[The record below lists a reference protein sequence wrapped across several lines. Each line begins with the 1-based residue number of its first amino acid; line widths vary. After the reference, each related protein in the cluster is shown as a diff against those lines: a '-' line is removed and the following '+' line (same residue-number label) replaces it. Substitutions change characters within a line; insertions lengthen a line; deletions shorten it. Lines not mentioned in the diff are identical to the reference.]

1 MGDVPVGGD
10 GGEAAVEGMD
20 STPATGAQPWR
31 SRHNL
36 RKVHITYKTML
47 ALVTGAS
54 SGIGLQYA
62 TQLARD
68 YHTDLLLVSNQEEE
82 QKKVAADLAAQF
94 GVKTIA
100 LYADLSKQ
108 DAAEQ
113 LLQYCQ
119 DNNLVVDILINNAG
133 VFFFNPYCETS
144 MKRIE
149 LMLNLH
155 MITVA
160 KLTRLFGE
168 EMINRQLTAEDQA
181 QKICGKPRRKGYIL
195 NMSSM
200 SAWMAMPGIQ
210 TYNATKA
217 FIYNFSKS
225 LWYEFKPKGVNITV
239 MTPGAVDT
247 ALFGLAPHLRRLA
260 VNLTVSIPPE
270 KLVKRALKKMFRGKK
285 ADMPGVINHLCTPL
299 LKHTPDWMLFLAM
312 RLIGKYQK

>member
-1 MGDVPVGGD
+1 
-10 GGEAAVEGMD
+10 
-20 STPATGAQPWR
+20 
-31 SRHNL
+31 
-36 RKVHITYKTML
+36 ML

-68 YHTDLLLVSNQEEE
+68 YHTDLLLVSNQQEELN
-82 QKKVAADLAAQF
+82 QVATDLATQY
-94 GVKTIA
+94 GVKTIP

-113 LLQYCQ
+113 LHQYCL

-144 MKRIE
+144 MKRID

-168 EMINRQLTAEDQA
+168 EMINRQLIAEEQA
-181 QKICGKPRRKGYIL
+181 QKICRKPRRKGYIL

-239 MTPGAVDT
+239 MAPGAVDT

-260 VNLTVSIPPE
+260 VKLTVSIPPE
-270 KLVKRALKKMFRGKK
+270 KLVKRALRKMFRGKK
-285 ADMPGVINHLCTPL
+285 ADTPGFLNWLATPL
-299 LKHTPDWMLFLAM
+299 LKHTPDWLVFLAIKLVG
-312 RLIGKYQK
+312 RFQK

>member
-1 MGDVPVGGD
+1 
-10 GGEAAVEGMD
+10 
-20 STPATGAQPWR
+20 
-31 SRHNL
+31 
-36 RKVHITYKTML
+36 ML

-68 YHTDLLLVSNQEEE
+68 YYTDLLLVSNQEKEL
-82 QKKVAADLAAQF
+82 QQVAANLAAQY
-94 GVKTIA
+94 GVKTIP

-108 DAAEQ
+108 DAAER
-113 LLQYCQ
+113 LHQYCR
-119 DNNLVVDILINNAG
+119 DNQLVVDILINNAG
-133 VFFFNPYCETS
+133 VFFFNSYCETS

-155 MITVA
+155 MTTVA

-168 EMINRQLTAEDQA
+168 DMIARQLTAEEQA
-181 QKICGKPRRKGYIL
+181 QTICGKPRRKGYVL

-217 FIYNFSKS
+217 FIYNFSKA
-225 LWYEFKPKGVNITV
+225 LWYEWKPKGVNITV

-247 ALFGLAPHLRRLA
+247 ELFGLAPHLRRLA
-260 VNLTVSIPPE
+260 VALTVSIPPE
-270 KLVKRALKKMFRGKK
+270 KLVKRALRKMFRGKK

-299 LKHTPDWMLFLAM
+299 LKHTPDWLLFLVM
-312 RLIGKYQK
+312 KFIGKYQK

>member
-1 MGDVPVGGD
+1 
-10 GGEAAVEGMD
+10 
-20 STPATGAQPWR
+20 
-31 SRHNL
+31 
-36 RKVHITYKTML
+36 ML
-47 ALVTGAS
+47 SLVTGAS

-68 YHTDLLLVSNQEEE
+68 YHTDLLLVSNQEDELR
-82 QKKVAADLAAQF
+82 KVAEALETQYH
-94 GVKTIA
+94 VKA
-100 LYADLSKQ
+100 VPHYADLSKQ
-108 DAAEQ
+108 DAAEE
-113 LLQYCQ
+113 LYNYCHA
-119 DNNLVVDILINNAG
+119 NNLQVDILINDAG

-144 MKRIE
+144 MRRIE

-155 MITVA
+155 ITTVA
-160 KLTRLFGE
+160 KLCRLFGE
-168 EMINRQLTAEDQA
+168 DMIARQLTEEEQS
-181 QKICGKPRRKGYIL
+181 QTICGKPRKKGYIL

-225 LWYEFKPKGVNITV
+225 LWYELRPKGVNITV

-247 ALFGLAPHLRRLA
+247 ALFGLAPNLRKLA

-270 KLVKRALKKMFRGKK
+270 KLVKRALRSMFRGRK

-299 LKHTPDWMLFLAM
+299 LKHTPDWLVFLA
-312 RLIGKYQK
+312 IKYVGKYQK

>member
-1 MGDVPVGGD
+1 
-10 GGEAAVEGMD
+10 
-20 STPATGAQPWR
+20 
-31 SRHNL
+31 
-36 RKVHITYKTML
+36 ML
-47 ALVTGAS
+47 ALITGAS
-54 SGIGLQYA
+54 SGIGLEYA
-62 TQLARD
+62 KQLACD
-68 YHTDLLLVSNQEEE
+68 YHTDLLLVSNQEQE
-82 QKKVAADLAAQF
+82 QKQVASDLAANY
-94 GVKTIA
+94 GVKAIA

-113 LLQYCQ
+113 LHQYCI
-119 DNNLVVDILINNAG
+119 DNNLVVDILVNNAG

-149 LMLNLH
+149 LILNLH

-160 KLTRLFGE
+160 KLCRLFGE
-168 EMINRQLTAEDQA
+168 DMINRQLTDVEMA
-181 QKICGKPRRKGYIL
+181 QTICGKSRKKGYIL

-210 TYNATKA
+210 SYNATKA

-225 LWYEFKPKGVNITV
+225 LWYELKPKGVNITV

-299 LKHTPDWMLFLAM
+299 LKHTPDWLVFLVM
-312 RLIGKYQK
+312 RFIGKYQK

>member
-1 MGDVPVGGD
+1 
-10 GGEAAVEGMD
+10 
-20 STPATGAQPWR
+20 
-31 SRHNL
+31 
-36 RKVHITYKTML
+36 ML

-54 SGIGLQYA
+54 SGIGLEYA
-62 TQLARD
+62 KQLARD

-82 QKKVAADLAAQF
+82 QTRVANQLATTY
-94 GVKTIA
+94 GVKA
-100 LYADLSKQ
+100 YPLYADLSRQ

-113 LLQYCQ
+113 LYQYCQ
-119 DNNLVVDILINNAG
+119 DNHLVVDILVNNAG

-144 MKRIE
+144 MRRIE

-160 KLTRLFGE
+160 KLCRLFGE
-168 EMINRQLTAEDQA
+168 EMIHRELTAEEKA
-181 QKICGKPRRKGYIL
+181 EKLCGKSRKKGYIL

-210 TYNATKA
+210 SYNATKA

-225 LWYEFKPKGVNITV
+225 LWYELKPQGVNITV

-270 KLVKRALKKMFRGKK
+270 KLVKRALRKMFRGKK

-299 LKHTPDWMLFLAM
+299 LKHTPDWLVFFAIK
-312 RLIGKYQK
+312 LIGKYQK

>member
-1 MGDVPVGGD
+1 
-10 GGEAAVEGMD
+10 
-20 STPATGAQPWR
+20 
-31 SRHNL
+31 
-36 RKVHITYKTML
+36 ML
-47 ALVTGAS
+47 SLVTGAS

-82 QKKVAADLAAQF
+82 LRKVAEDLETQYH
-94 GVKTIA
+94 VKA
-100 LYADLSKQ
+100 VPHYADLSKQ
-108 DAAEQ
+108 DAAEE
-113 LLQYCQ
+113 LYNYCHA
-119 DNNLVVDILINNAG
+119 NNLVVDILINDAG

-144 MKRIE
+144 MRRIE

-155 MITVA
+155 MTTVA
-160 KLTRLFGE
+160 KMCRLFGE
-168 EMINRQLTAEDQA
+168 DMLKRELTAEEQS
-181 QKICGKPRRKGYIL
+181 QTICGKPRKKGYIL

-225 LWYEFKPKGVNITV
+225 LWYELQPQGVNITV

-247 ALFGLAPHLRRLA
+247 ALFGLAPNLRRLA

-270 KLVKRALKKMFRGKK
+270 KLVKRALRSMFRGKK

-299 LKHTPDWMLFLAM
+299 LKHTPDWLVFLA
-312 RLIGKYQK
+312 IKYVGKFQK

>member
-1 MGDVPVGGD
+1 
-10 GGEAAVEGMD
+10 
-20 STPATGAQPWR
+20 
-31 SRHNL
+31 
-36 RKVHITYKTML
+36 ML
-47 ALVTGAS
+47 ALITGAS
-54 SGIGLQYA
+54 SGIGLEYA
-62 TQLARD
+62 KQLARD
-68 YHTDLLLVSNQEEE
+68 YHTDLLLVSNQEQE
-82 QKKVAADLAAQF
+82 QKQVAADLASKY
-94 GVKTIA
+94 GVKAIA

-113 LLQYCQ
+113 LHQYCI
-119 DNNLVVDILINNAG
+119 DNNLVVDILVNNAG

-149 LMLNLH
+149 LILNLH

-160 KLTRLFGE
+160 KLCRLFGE
-168 EMINRQLTAEDQA
+168 DMINRQLTDVEMA
-181 QKICGKPRRKGYIL
+181 QTICGKSRKKGYIL

-210 TYNATKA
+210 SYNATKA

-225 LWYEFKPKGVNITV
+225 LWYELKPKGVNITV

-299 LKHTPDWMLFLAM
+299 LKHTPDWLVFLVM
-312 RLIGKYQK
+312 RFIGKYQK

>member
-1 MGDVPVGGD
+1 
-10 GGEAAVEGMD
+10 
-20 STPATGAQPWR
+20 
-31 SRHNL
+31 
-36 RKVHITYKTML
+36 ML
-47 ALVTGAS
+47 ALITGAS
-54 SGIGLQYA
+54 SGIGLEYA
-62 TQLARD
+62 KQLARD
-68 YHTDLLLVSNQEEE
+68 YHTDLLLVSNQEQE
-82 QKKVAADLAAQF
+82 QKQVASDLAANY
-94 GVKTIA
+94 GVKATA

-113 LLQYCQ
+113 LHQYCLN
-119 DNNLVVDILINNAG
+119 NNLVVDILVNNAG

-149 LMLNLH
+149 LILNLH

-160 KLTRLFGE
+160 KLCRLFGE
-168 EMINRQLTAEDQA
+168 DMINRQLTDVEMA
-181 QKICGKPRRKGYIL
+181 QTICGKSRKKGYIL

-210 TYNATKA
+210 SYNATKA

-225 LWYEFKPKGVNITV
+225 LWYELKPKGVNITV

-299 LKHTPDWMLFLAM
+299 LKHTPDWLVFLVM
-312 RLIGKYQK
+312 RFIGKYQK